1 VSVRNIDHDVV
12 VRALTADGWTITD
25 DPLTLTYGG
34 KDLFVD
40 LGAEKERIGA
50 AKGDERIA
58 IEIKSFLSPSMTYD
72 LHVAVG
78 QYIVYRVVLAEQDPD
93 RVLYLA
99 VSRTVFESVF
109 IDRLGQ
115 LIIAKVPLRMVIF
128 DAEKAELVQWIK

>member
-1 VSVRNIDHDVV
+1 MSVRNIDHDVV